1 MTDHRNLLDKMR
13 NMTKELLANGP
24 QSATAVIQQALRD
37 AGLKTSPGE
46 HARAPAAPSAQD
58 APAMRDINPPPA
70 GKTGA
75 GRATAGADAAAHSCT
90 DSFAD
95 SAADDT
101 YAGSPSRAQASAG
114 SPMAGLGGRLSQAL
128 DGLKT
133 TGSAAGLGD
142 FVPDLLSRLGAGVG
156 ASKVHVTGGV
166 AIPQGAQFISG
177 TYANAAGMRHYKLYL
192 PAGHDGRPLP
202 LVVMLHGC
210 TQDPDDF
217 ARGTQMNAAAE
228 QHRCMVLYPQQSASA
243 NSSKCWNW
251 FSANDQQRDS
261 GEPSILAGMTRDVA
275 ARYQADPRQIYIAG
289 LSAGGA
295 MAAIMGTVYPDLY
308 AGVGVHSGLPY
319 GAATDLPSALAAM
332 RGGMAHGA
340 QAVRSAKGLPAF
352 KGIPIIVFHGD
363 ADHTVNVRNG
373 DQVMAN
379 TAPAGPDT
387 SRQIRSEGRVVGGH
401 AYTRTV
407 QNDDG
412 GNAVAEHWLVHG
424 FGHAWAGGS
433 PSGTFTDA
441 RGPDATQEMMRFFYT
456 HKNPA

>member
-1 MTDHRNLLDKMR
+1 MTDQQNLLNKMR

-24 QSATAVIQQALRD
+24 RSATAVIQQALQD
-37 AGLKTSPGE
+37 AGLSAASCKEGRQPGQSTA
-46 HARAPAAPSAQD
+46 HDTPV
-58 APAMRDINPPPA
+58 MRDLNQPPA
-70 GKTGA
+70 GKATVGRASA
-75 GRATAGADAAAHSCT
+75 GRDGLFEADAAHANAHAGAQT
-90 DSFAD
+90 RAQPGAD
-95 SAADDT
+95 SGTA
-101 YAGSPSRAQASAG
+101 P
-114 SPMAGLGGRLSQAL
+114 GLGSHLSEVL
-128 DGLKT
+128 EGLKKN
-133 TGSAAGLGD
+133 GPGAGMGN
-142 FVPDLLSRLGAGVG
+142 FVPDLLSKLGVGVG
-156 ASKVHVTGGV
+156 AVQSAGNGVT
-166 AIPQGAQFISG
+166 IPQGAQFISG
-177 TYANAAGMRHYKLYL
+177 SYANAAGMRHYKLYI
-192 PAGHDGRPLP
+192 PAGHAGEPLP

-228 QHRCMVLYPQQSASA
+228 QHRCLVLYPQQSSGA

-251 FSANDQQRDS
+251 FSAQDQQRDS
-261 GEPSILAGMTRDVA
+261 GEPSILAGMTKEVA

-332 RGGMAHGA
+332 RSGMSGTAP
-340 QAVRSAKGLPAF
+340 AVRSATGQPAF

-373 DQVMAN
+373 DQVLAN
-379 TAPAGPDT
+379 TTSAALDQ
-387 SRQIRSEGRVVGGH
+387 SRQVRSEGRVVGGH

-407 QNDDG
+407 QHDDIG
-412 GNAVAEHWLVHG
+412 HAVAEHWLVHG

-433 PSGTFTDA
+433 PSGSFTDA
-441 RGPDATQEMMRFFYT
+441 KGPDATQEMMRFFYT
-456 HKNPA
+456 QKNPA